1 VRVPRARGNRNT
13 TTARRTGAPPTGS
26 VAASPA
32 ETPASPAPL
41 SARLVLVMR
50 DGETFE
56 RDMASIRR
64 VTVENGVLVI
74 VSKNGK
80 TERQPMNA
88 VLRMSIEP

>member
-1 VRVPRARGNRNT
+1 
-13 TTARRTGAPPTGS
+13 
-26 VAASPA
+26 
-32 ETPASPAPL
+32 
-41 SARLVLVMR
+41 MR

-74 VSKNGK
+74 VLKTGK
-80 TERQPMNA
+80 TERQSMST